1 MTAPT
6 DSAPDVPLGDLPPAT
21 WVLLRKSPLQVVVAE
36 VRWARTGPELTGEH
50 GLELR
55 DAAAEHGLH
64 LARIDPVRQQQ
75 VHFEMRPEGP
85 AAVVNAGVPGL
96 KLSTSDGAISV
107 TVMPDSLVVQCN
119 AYSRWSESLA
129 PQVAAAV
136 AAVTRVVQPR
146 LFQRVGLRYVNRLV
160 SPDAVIAQSWR
171 DRIEPTF
178 LGPLLNPELGVLVA
192 SAQQQVELRLTDTAA
207 AIIRHGPYRDA
218 AVDNTFA
225 YLLDIDVFDT
235 RSERFD
241 PEAVSVLTRQLNR
254 TAASLFQQIVPDQWR
269 ETMGPYTESAPDD
282 QDNAQG
288 QGDRQ
293 EEAE

>member
-1 MTAPT
+1 
-6 DSAPDVPLGDLPPAT
+6 
-21 WVLLRKSPLQVVVAE
+21 
-36 VRWARTGPELTGEH
+36 
-50 GLELR
+50 
-55 DAAAEHGLH
+55 
-64 LARIDPVRQQQ
+64 
-75 VHFEMRPEGP
+75 
-85 AAVVNAGVPGL
+85 VNAGVPGL

-136 AAVTRVVQPR
+136 AAVTRVVEPR